1 MNYGTVSY
9 PKPNYYSSLA
19 MINPKI
25 LVTGATGR
33 TGGAVVTELLA
44 KGWPVRA
51 LVRVRDGRSDLLQRR
66 GAEVVVADIFDP
78 GQLMEAMRGVQRA
91 YYCPPYH
98 PFVIQSASA
107 FAAAACEAG
116 LEQIVG
122 LSQWLAGPNHPALMS
137 RHHWLIDRMF
147 GALPSIAH
155 TAVIPGF
162 FADSPYLD
170 MMPFA
175 AHLGVLP
182 LPGASES
189 RNAPP
194 SVDDI
199 ARVAVAALLDPARHA
214 GKSYRPTGPKLLT
227 VTEMAMIIGHVVG
240 HKVRHV
246 RTPLWMFYKGAKAL
260 GVQPFLL
267 SGLRYWVKDNDRG
280 AFAIGAPND
289 TVREL
294 TGKEAEDFETI
305 ARRHAALPASRQSFA
320 ARLAAFAR
328 FMALPM
334 LPGFD
339 PVAYDRAQNQPV
351 PPAPHL
357 ALDDADWTASH
368 GGEAAVMVGGTLT
381 ESDRVN
387 EAGAGRLAMANS
399 RQPIA
404 D

>member
-1 MNYGTVSY
+1 MT
-9 PKPNYYSSLA
+9 
-19 MINPKI
+19 NPRI

-33 TGGAVVTELLA
+33 TGGTVVTQLLA

-51 LVRVRDGRSDLLQRR
+51 VVRLRDARSDLLGRR

-78 GQLMEAMRGVQRA
+78 GQLMDAMRGAQRA

-107 FAAAACEAG
+107 FAAAAREAN

-137 RHHWLIDRMF
+137 RQLWLIDRMF
-147 GALPSIAH
+147 AALPGIAH

-162 FADSPYLD
+162 FADSPYLE

-182 LPGASES
+182 LPFAGES

-199 ARVAVAALLDPARHA
+199 ARVAVAALVDPARHA

-227 VTEMAMIIGHVVG
+227 VTEMAAIIGHVVG
-240 HKVRHV
+240 HQVRHV
-246 RTPLWMFYKGAKAL
+246 KTPLWMFYKGARAQ
-260 GVQPFLL
+260 GMEPFLL
-267 SGLRYWVKDNDRG
+267 SGLRYWVQDNDRG
-280 AFAIGAPND
+280 AFAVGAPND

-294 TGKEAEDFETI
+294 TGKDAEDFETVV
-305 ARRHAALPASRQSFA
+305 RRHASLPQLRQSLRV
-320 ARLAAFAR
+320 RLAVLAS
-328 FMALPM
+328 FMAIPF
-334 LPGFD
+334 LPGMD
-339 PVAYDRAQNQPV
+339 PVSYDRVQEQPV
-351 PPAPHL
+351 PPMPRL
-357 ALDDADWTASH
+357 ALDDAGWMASH
-368 GGEAAVMVGGTLT
+368 RGEALVT
-381 ESDRVN
+381 EGSGLA
-387 EAGAGRLAMANS
+387 EALA
-399 RQPIA
+399 
-404 D
+404 

>member
-1 MNYGTVSY
+1 
-9 PKPNYYSSLA
+9 

-25 LVTGATGR
+25 LVTGATGK
-33 TGGAVVTELLA
+33 TGGAVVTHLLA

-51 LVRVRDGRSDLLQRR
+51 TVRGQDARSDLLQRR

-78 GQLMEAMRGVQRA
+78 GQLMDAMRGVQRA

-107 FAAAACEAG
+107 FAAAAREAG

-137 RHHWLIDRMF
+137 RQLWLIDRMF
-147 GALPSIAH
+147 AALPGIAH
-155 TAVIPGF
+155 TIVNPGF

-170 MMPFA
+170 MLPFA
-175 AHLGVLP
+175 AQLGILP
-182 LPGASES
+182 LPVAGES

-214 GKSYRPTGPKLLT
+214 GKSHRPTGPKLLT
-227 VTEMAMIIGHVVG
+227 VNEMATIIGNVVG

-246 RTPLWMFYKGAKAL
+246 RTPLWLFYKAAKAQ
-260 GVQPFLL
+260 GMEPFLL
-267 SGLRYWVKDNDRG
+267 SGMRYWVQDNDRG
-280 AFAIGAPND
+280 AFALGAPND

-294 TGKEAEDFETI
+294 TGKDPEDFETI
-305 ARRHAALPASRQSFA
+305 ARRYAALPASRQSLA
-320 ARLAAFAR
+320 GRLAAFAR
-328 FMALPM
+328 LMAVRI

-339 PVAYDRAQNQPV
+339 PVAYDRAQEQPL
-351 PPAPHL
+351 PPAPRL
-357 ALDDADWTASH
+357 ALDDTDWAASH
-368 GGEAAVMVGGTLT
+368 SVEDTLIVGRALTKAV
-381 ESDRVN
+381 
-387 EAGAGRLAMANS
+387 A
-399 RQPIA
+399 
-404 D
+404 

>member
-1 MNYGTVSY
+1 
-9 PKPNYYSSLA
+9 

-33 TGGAVVTELLA
+33 TGKAVVTQLLA

-51 LVRVRDGRSDLLQRR
+51 AVRVRDARSDLLRR
-66 GAEVVVADIFDP
+66 QGAEVVTADIFDP
-78 GQLMEAMRGVQRA
+78 GQLTDAMRGVQRA
-91 YYCPPYH
+91 YYCPLYH

-107 FAAAACEAG
+107 FAAAARETG

-137 RHHWLIDRMF
+137 RQHWLIDQMF
-147 GALPSIAH
+147 RALPN
-155 TAVIPGF
+155 TAYTTIMPGF
-162 FADSPYLD
+162 FADSPYLE

-182 LPGASES
+182 LPIAGES

-199 ARVAVAALLDPARHA
+199 ARVAVAALLDPSRHA
-214 GKSYRPTGPKLLT
+214 GKSYRPTGPELLT
-227 VTEMAMIIGHVVG
+227 VTEMAAIIGRVVG

-246 RTPLWMFYKGAKAL
+246 KTPLWMFYKGAKAL
-260 GVQPFLL
+260 GREPFLL
-267 SGLRYWVKDNDRG
+267 SGLRFWVEDNDRG

-294 TGKEAEDFETI
+294 TGKAAEDFETI
-305 ARRHAALPASRQSFA
+305 ARRHAALPESLQNFRT
-320 ARLAAFAR
+320 RLIVFAR
-328 FMALPM
+328 FMAVPI

-339 PVAYDRAQNQPV
+339 PVAYDRALKLPV
-351 PPAPHL
+351 PPAPRL
-357 ALDDADWTASH
+357 ALDDTGWTASH
-368 GGEAAVMVGGTLT
+368 SSETSVLLHSML
-381 ESDRVN
+381 N
-387 EAGAGRLAMANS
+387 EALA
-399 RQPIA
+399 
-404 D
+404 

>member
-1 MNYGTVSY
+1 MI
-9 PKPNYYSSLA
+9 KPNILA
-19 MINPKI
+19 
-25 LVTGATGR
+25 TGATGR
-33 TGGAVVTELLA
+33 TGRAVVTQLLA

-51 LVRVRDGRSDLLQRR
+51 AVRVRDARSDLLQRR

-78 GQLMEAMRGVQRA
+78 GQLMDAMRGVQRA

-107 FAAAACEAG
+107 FAAAARETD

-137 RHHWLIDRMF
+137 RQLWLIDRMF
-147 GALPSIAH
+147 AALPSIGH
-155 TAVIPGF
+155 TVINPGF
-162 FADSPYLD
+162 FADSPYME

-175 AHLGVLP
+175 AHLGVFP
-182 LPGASES
+182 LPVAGES

-227 VTEMAMIIGHVVG
+227 VTEMATVIGRVVG

-246 RTPLWMFYKGAKAL
+246 NSPLWIFYKGAKAQ
-260 GVQPFLL
+260 GREPFLL
-267 SGLRYWVKDNDRG
+267 SGLRYWGEDNDRG
-280 AFAIGAPND
+280 AFAVGAPND

-305 ARRHAALPASRQSFA
+305 ARRHAALPPSRQNFRT
-320 ARLAAFAR
+320 RLAVLAR
-328 FMALPM
+328 FMMLPM

-339 PVAYDRAQNQPV
+339 PVAYERTQEH
-351 PPAPHL
+351 PAPPTPRP
-357 ALDDADWTASH
+357 AIDDAGWMASH
-368 GGEAAVMVGGTLT
+368 GAERLGM
-381 ESDRVN
+381 
-387 EAGAGRLAMANS
+387 AGSTPQQALA
-399 RQPIA
+399 
-404 D
+404 